1 MTGDDPEAPADTTV
15 DTPATPRPG
24 GPPAEPAP
32 DAAAPSPALP
42 RADEGPRRRL
52 DGIRTLFGDPSYR
65 NYWIASSLFGL
76 SIWAFITAMG
86 WSALELTD
94 SAFRVSMVNVIYFLP
109 MFLFAVPSGVL
120 ADVIDRRRN
129 VLWSR
134 GLSAVLV
141 TVMAVLAATGALT
154 YVLLCAL
161 CFLVGLS
168 VITEV
173 ASRQA
178 LVAQI
183 VPAHRLVGA
192 AALTNFQGG
201 LARVLGPL
209 FAGWLIARTGDGGG
223 YALFVAANIA
233 FVLVF
238 RHVTVQPI
246 ERTTQRRPLRDL
258 VDGFRYLRTQRY
270 AAVLVTLS
278 VLSGTIGWLYLAL
291 LPVMARDVLG
301 GDAATLGV
309 LSTAVGLGSLPGAIG
324 FGIAVQVRREGR
336 WYLASMLTWG
346 LGIAAF
352 GLAPSFI
359 LAFGALF
366 VAGMGFGM
374 QTILTQSLLLRI
386 VDPAYHGRVM
396 GTLMLTYGAN
406 IIGTLAGGWVAE
418 TMGAPIV
425 IVATGCAIVCL
436 TLMMTAANRGLLRL

>member
-1 MTGDDPEAPADTTV
+1 MTREES
-15 DTPATPRPG
+15 
-24 GPPAEPAP
+24 EPVGRETAR
-32 DAAAPSPALP
+32 DSAAVSGAAPSPSAAAP
-42 RADEGPRRRL
+42 RDEADGQRRVL
-52 DGIRTLFGDPSYR
+52 DGVRTLFGDRSYR

-76 SIWAFITAMG
+76 AIWAYITAMG

-120 ADVIDRRRN
+120 ADAVDRRRN

-134 GLSAVLV
+134 GLSAALV
-141 TVMAVLAATGALT
+141 TVMTVMAATGTLT
-154 YVLLCAL
+154 YAWLCGL
-161 CFLVGLS
+161 SFGVGLS

-173 ASRQA
+173 AARQA

-183 VPAHRLVGA
+183 VPTSRLVGA

-209 FAGWLIARTGDGGG
+209 AAGWLIVRTGDAGG
-223 YALFVAANIA
+223 YALFVAGNVA

-238 RHVTVQPI
+238 RHVTVRPV

-258 VDGFRYLRTQRY
+258 VDGFRFLRTQRY
-270 AAVLVTLS
+270 GATIVTIS

-301 GDAATLGV
+301 GDAATLGM

-324 FGIAVQVRREGR
+324 LGFLVTLRHEGR
-336 WYLASMLTWG
+336 LYVVSMLTWG
-346 LGIAAF
+346 VGIAAF
-352 GLAPSFI
+352 GLTSSTAP
-359 LAFGALF
+359 AVAALF
-366 VAGMGFGM
+366 LAGMGFGM
-374 QTILTQSLLLRI
+374 QTILTKSLLLRI
-386 VDPAYHGRVM
+386 IEPAFHGRVM

-406 IIGTLAGGWVAE
+406 VIGTLAGGWVAE
-418 TMGAPIV
+418 SLGAPVV
-425 IVATGCAIVCL
+425 IVATGLLIIAITT
-436 TLMMTAANRGLLRL
+436 TLVTANRGLLRL